1 MSDSVDTGRTR
12 GSCQARPDKTEGI
25 AVSSDGRT
33 SSARLA
39 GLLAGLP
46 FIVLGYE
53 AASEPGGRVDLAA
66 ALGVPSPEL
75 AVRVNG
81 AAMVAGGLGLATGV
95 QRRLAALGLVASLV
109 PTTIA
114 GHPFWQ
120 RDDAAQRKGDRIQV
134 LKNIG
139 LAGAA
144 LAVGFAPPARR

>member
-1 MSDSVDTGRTR
+1 MT
-12 GSCQARPDKTEGI
+12 
-25 AVSSDGRT
+25 SDGRT
-33 SSARLA
+33 STERLA
-39 GLLAGLP
+39 GVLAGLP

-53 AASEPGGRVDLAA
+53 AAKEPGGRVDLAA
-66 ALGVPSPEL
+66 EIGVPRPDL
-75 AVRVNG
+75 AVRLNG

-95 QRRLAALGLVASLV
+95 QRRLSALGLIASLV

-120 RDDAAQRKGDRIQV
+120 RDDPGQRAGDRIQV

-144 LAVGFAPPARR
+144 LAVGLAPPTAR